1 MWNSLF
7 RSVDLTCQRHITM
20 LTNSWVILFLISK
33 GQLEKDTVFEDCLT
47 DDVYWIN
54 LVVID
59 GKILVEDIVKLGT
72 TAEGVEGDHDDTS
85 QPQQKQQ
92 QSAI

>member
-1 MWNSLF
+1 
-7 RSVDLTCQRHITM
+7 M
-20 LTNSWVILFLISK
+20 LTNSWVIFFLISK

-72 TAEGVEGDHDDTS
+72 TAEGVEGDHDDIS

-92 QSAI
+92 QTAI

>member
-1 MWNSLF
+1 
-7 RSVDLTCQRHITM
+7 
-20 LTNSWVILFLISK
+20 
-33 GQLEKDTVFEDCLT
+33 VFEDCLT

-72 TAEGVEGDHDDTS
+72 TAEGVEGDHDDIS

-92 QSAI
+92 QTAI

>member
-1 MWNSLF
+1 MEQFVQICWS
-7 RSVDLTCQRHITM
+7 DLSKTHYTCWQTVG
-20 LTNSWVILFLISK
+20 VILFLISK

-72 TAEGVEGDHDDTS
+72 TAEGVEGDHDDIS

-92 QSAI
+92 QTAI